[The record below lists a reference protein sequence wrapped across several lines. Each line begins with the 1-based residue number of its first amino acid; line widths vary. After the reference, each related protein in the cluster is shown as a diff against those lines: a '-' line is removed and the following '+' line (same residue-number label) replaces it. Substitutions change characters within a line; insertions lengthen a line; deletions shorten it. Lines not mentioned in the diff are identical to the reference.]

1 MKISDWYIRH
11 LGVTRNGGYFEY
23 KPMFVEKLPIPIVDE
38 NVKTKFEDI
47 VDVIIDKKK
56 KGDNTS
62 ALEQKI
68 DKMLYDLYGFTL
80 EETEHIENYD
90 C

>member
-68 DKMLYDLYGFTL
+68 DKMFYDLYGFTL